1 VIRKLLF
8 GLLEE
13 EEEIINVSLGEN
25 DMWPSENA
33 KEEEVMFNL
42 NLSLHKALW
51 ELLRICL

>member
-1 VIRKLLF
+1 MIRKLLF